1 MFENIKDGDLIT
13 LKLASGE
20 EVIANYKSGADSYI
34 SIEKALVLMQGPQGL
49 AFGTFFSTAQQDK
62 PINIAKDKI
71 TSIAYINDKIKLMLS
86 ENKPEDSIKNFLIIK
101 ENLSKTEFNN
111 IEFIDL
117 RNIDKTVIT
126 FNK

>member
-20 EVIANYKSGADSYI
+20 EVVCTLESHGTDII
-34 SIEKALVLMQGPQGL
+34 SIKNGLVLMQGPQGL

-71 TSIAYINDKIKLMLS
+71 ISIAFINDKIKGEYDRVFS
-86 ENKPEDSIKNFLIIK
+86 KIEVPKKPSI
-101 ENLSKTEFNN
+101 
-111 IEFIDL
+111 
-117 RNIDKTVIT
+117 IT
-126 FNK
+126 

>member
-1 MFENIKDGDLIT
+1 MFENIKDGDLVT

-20 EVIANYKSGADSYI
+20 EVIAKYVSGADSYI

-71 TSIAYINDKIKLMLS
+71 CLLYTSPSPRD
-86 ENKPEDSIKNFLIIK
+86 
-101 ENLSKTEFNN
+101 
-111 IEFIDL
+111 
-117 RNIDKTVIT
+117 
-126 FNK
+126 

>member
-71 TSIAYINDKIKLMLS
+71 TCLLYTSPSPRD
-86 ENKPEDSIKNFLIIK
+86 P
-101 ENLSKTEFNN
+101 T
-111 IEFIDL
+111 
-117 RNIDKTVIT
+117 
-126 FNK
+126 